1 MLLLTINTSYVK
13 LFTST
18 EWRYFMALDG
28 LTIHALVD
36 ELKNKLNGGRLLK
49 IAQPE
54 NDELQLTVRV
64 EKTQYKLL
72 ISAGASLPLMYI
84 TENSKVSPLT
94 APNFCML
101 LRKHLNNAKI
111 IDIYQPGLERI
122 INMKVEHY
130 NDMGDLCYKLI
141 IVELMGKYSNIIVT
155 DLEGKIVDSIKHISA
170 NVSSVREVLPGRMYF
185 IPDTTNKKN
194 PLEVTKTTFIETIKA
209 SSLPISKAI
218 YTSFTGISPVIGEE
232 ICFRSNIDSE
242 KPANVLDTTELAAIY
257 NSFDDM
263 MECVKLNKFQPNIIF
278 TEEGQDYIPKEFAP
292 FSLSLYSDS
301 KSKITYFDSM
311 SQVLE
316 QFYSQKSAVTRI
328 RQKSYDIRRIVQT
341 TLEKDYKKYEIQA
354 KQLKDTEKKDKYKI
368 YGELIT
374 AYGYGLEPNATSL
387 VAENYYDDNKE
398 ITIPLEKDLTPME
411 NAKKYF
417 DKYGKL
423 KRTAEALES
432 IIVETKEEI
441 SHLESIMNALDIAV
455 TEDDLKEIKEELIQS
470 GYIRRKS
477 SDKKA
482 KFTSK
487 PFHYVSTDG
496 YDIFVGKNNIQ
507 NEELTFKVAN
517 GGDWWF
523 HSKNFPGSHVI
534 VKTNGDELPDRTFE
548 EAASLAAYYSKG
560 RDQEKV
566 EIDYIQR
573 KHIKKVSGSKPGFV
587 IYHTNYSMAI
597 APNINNIKAMN

>member
-1 MLLLTINTSYVK
+1 
-13 LFTST
+13 
-18 EWRYFMALDG
+18 MALDG

-36 ELKNKLNGGRLLK
+36 ELNRTLNGGRLLK

-64 EKTQYKLL
+64 EREQYKLL

-122 INMKVEHY
+122 INIKVEHY
-130 NDMGDLCYKLI
+130 NEMGDLCYKLI
-141 IVELMGKYSNIIVT
+141 IVELMGKYSNIIIT
-155 DLEGKIVDSIKHISA
+155 DLDGRIVDSIKHISA
-170 NVSSVREVLPGRMYF
+170 NVSSVREVLPGRTYF

-194 PLEVTKTTFIETIKA
+194 PLEIEKTTFISTLSS

-232 ICFRSNIDSE
+232 ICYRSNVDSE
-242 KPANVLDTTELAAIY
+242 KPANVLSADEIETIY
-257 NSFDDM
+257 SAFDDI

-278 TEEGQDYIPKEFAP
+278 TNEGSELIPKEFAP
-292 FSLSLYSDS
+292 FTLSLYSDE
-301 KSKITYFDSM
+301 KSKVTYIDSI
-311 SQVLE
+311 SQILE
-316 QFYSQKSAVTRI
+316 QFYSQKSLVTRI
-328 RQKSYDIRRIVQT
+328 RQKSYDLRRIVQT
-341 TLEKDYKKYEIQA
+341 TLEKDYKKYEIQS

-374 AYGYGLEPNATSL
+374 AFGYGLESNATSL
-387 VAENYYDDNKE
+387 VAQNYYDDNKE
-398 ITIPLEKDLTPME
+398 ITIPLDKDLTPME

-432 IIVETKEEI
+432 IIVETEDEI

-455 TEDDLKEIKEELIQS
+455 TEDDLKEIKEELIQA
-470 GYIRRKS
+470 GYIKRKS

-482 KFTSK
+482 KYTSK
-487 PFHYVSTDG
+487 PFHYISSDG
-496 YDIFVGKNNIQ
+496 FDMYVGKNNIQ

-534 VKTNGDELPDRTFE
+534 VKTNGEELPDRTFE
-548 EAASLAAYYSKG
+548 EAARLAAYYSKG
-560 RDQEKV
+560 REQDKV

-573 KHIKKVSGSKPGFV
+573 KHIKKVASSKPGFV

-597 APNINNIKAMN
+597 SPNISTIKEMT

>member
-1 MLLLTINTSYVK
+1 
-13 LFTST
+13 
-18 EWRYFMALDG
+18 MALDG
-28 LTIHALVD
+28 LTIHALAY
-36 ELKNKLNGGRLLK
+36 ELKNTLNGGRLLK

-64 EKTQYKLL
+64 EKNQYKLL
-72 ISAGASLPLMYI
+72 VSAGASLPLMYI
-84 TENSKVSPLT
+84 TEGSKTSPLT

-122 INMKVEHY
+122 INIKVEHY

-170 NVSSVREVLPGRMYF
+170 NISSVREVLPGRTYF
-185 IPDTTNKKN
+185 IPDTTNKAD
-194 PLEVTKTTFIETIKA
+194 PLSITKENFLSII
-209 SSLPISKAI
+209 SGCSLPTSKAI

-232 ICFRSNIDSE
+232 ICYRSNIDSE
-242 KPANVLDTTELAAIY
+242 KPANILENTELEAIY
-257 NSFDDM
+257 NTFSDM
-263 MECVKLNKFQPNIIF
+263 MECVKLNKFQPNIIY
-278 TEEGQDYIPKEFAP
+278 TIDGQDMIPKEFAP
-292 FSLSLYSDS
+292 FTLSLYDDE
-301 KSKITYFDSM
+301 KSKVTYIDSI

-316 QFYSQKSAVTRI
+316 QFYSKKSAVTRI
-328 RQKSYDIRRIVQT
+328 RQKSYDLRRIVQT
-341 TLEKDYKKYEIQA
+341 TLEKDYKKYEIQS

-374 AYGYGLEPNATSL
+374 AFGYGLEPNAASL
-387 VAENYYDDNKE
+387 TAQNYYDDNKE
-398 ITIPLEKDLTPME
+398 ITIPLDKDLTPME

-423 KRTAEALES
+423 KRTAEALET
-432 IIVETKEEI
+432 IIIETKEEI

-455 TEDDLKEIKEELIQS
+455 TEDDLKELKEELIQS

-482 KFTSK
+482 KYTSK
-487 PFHYVSTDG
+487 PFHYISSDG
-496 YDIFVGKNNIQ
+496 YDMYVGKNNIQ

-523 HSKNFPGSHVI
+523 HSKSFPGSHVI
-534 VKTNGDELPDRTFE
+534 VKTNGDELPDSTFE
-548 EAASLAAYYSKG
+548 EAARLAAFYSKG
-560 RDQEKV
+560 REQDKV

-573 KHIKKVSGSKPGFV
+573 KHIKKVAGSKPGFV

-597 APNINNIKAMN
+597 APDIKEIKEA

>member
-1 MLLLTINTSYVK
+1 
-13 LFTST
+13 
-18 EWRYFMALDG
+18 MALDG
-28 LTIHALVD
+28 LTIHALAY
-36 ELKNKLNGGRLLK
+36 ELKNTLNNGRLLK

-54 NDELQLTVRV
+54 NDELQLTIRV
-64 EKTQYKLL
+64 EKNQYKLL

-84 TENSKVSPLT
+84 TEGSKTSPLT

-122 INMKVEHY
+122 INIKVEHY

-155 DLEGKIVDSIKHISA
+155 DLDGKIVDSIKHISA
-170 NVSSVREVLPGRMYF
+170 NISSVREVLPGRAYF

-194 PLEVTKTTFIETIKA
+194 PLDISKEDFLSIISDCA
-209 SSLPISKAI
+209 LPISKAI

-232 ICFRSNIDSE
+232 ICYRSNIDSE
-242 KPANVLDTTELAAIY
+242 KPANVLDNIELEALY
-257 NSFDDM
+257 NTFDDI
-263 MECVKLNKFQPNIIF
+263 MECVKLNKFQPNIIY
-278 TEEGQDYIPKEFAP
+278 TLDGQDLIPKEFAP
-292 FSLSLYSDS
+292 FTLSLYSDE
-301 KSKITYFDSM
+301 KSKVTYIDSI

-316 QFYSQKSAVTRI
+316 QFYSKKSAVTRI
-328 RQKSYDIRRIVQT
+328 RQKSYDLRRIVQT
-341 TLEKDYKKYEIQA
+341 TLEKDYKKYEIQS

-374 AYGYGLEPNATSL
+374 AFGYGLEPNATSL
-387 VAENYYDDNKE
+387 TAQNYYDNNNE
-398 ITIPLEKDLTPME
+398 IVIPLDKDLTPME
-411 NAKKYF
+411 NAKKYY
-417 DKYGKL
+417 DKYSKL
-423 KRTAEALES
+423 KRTAEALEN
-432 IIVETKEEI
+432 IIIETEEEI

-482 KFTSK
+482 KYTSK
-487 PFHYVSTDG
+487 PFHYVSSDG
-496 YDIFVGKNNIQ
+496 YDIYVGKNNIQ

-523 HSKNFPGSHVI
+523 HSKSFPGSHVI

-548 EAASLAAYYSKG
+548 EAARLAAYYSKG
-560 RDQEKV
+560 REQDKV

-573 KHIKKVSGSKPGFV
+573 KHIKKVAGSKPGFV

-597 APNINNIKAMN
+597 SPNINNLKEI

>member
-1 MLLLTINTSYVK
+1 
-13 LFTST
+13 
-18 EWRYFMALDG
+18 MALDG
-28 LTIHALVD
+28 ITIHALVD
-36 ELKNKLNGGRLLK
+36 ELKNKLVGGRLLK

-64 EKTQYKLL
+64 EREQYKLL

-84 TENSKVSPLT
+84 TENSKTSPLT

-155 DLEGKIVDSIKHISA
+155 DLDGKIVDSIKHISA
-170 NVSSVREVLPGRMYF
+170 NVSSVREVLPGREYF
-185 IPDTTNKKN
+185 IPDTTNKSD
-194 PLEVTKTTFIETIKA
+194 PLTVDRDSFFSTISQCPLA
-209 SSLPISKAI
+209 SAKSI
-218 YTSFTGISPVIGEE
+218 YTSFTGISPIIAEE
-232 ICFRSNIDSE
+232 ICYRCGIDSE
-242 KPANVLDTTELAAIY
+242 KPANVLDSSELSSLWTA
-257 NSFDDM
+257 FDDM
-263 MECVKLNKFQPNIIF
+263 MECTRLNKFQPNIIY
-278 TEEGQDYIPKEFAP
+278 TRDGQDMIPKEFAP
-292 FSLSLYSDS
+292 FTLSLYTDENSEIS
-301 KSKITYFDSM
+301 YIESM
-311 SQVLE
+311 SVVLE
-316 QFYSQKSAVTRI
+316 QFYSKKSVVTRI
-328 RQKSYDIRRIVQT
+328 RQKSSDLRRIVQT
-341 TLEKDYKKYEIQA
+341 TLEKDYKKYELQE

-374 AYGYGLEPNATSL
+374 AFGYGLEAG
-387 VAENYYDDNKE
+387 AEKLIAQNYYDDNKE
-398 ITIPLEKDLTPME
+398 ITIPLDKDLTPME
-411 NAKKYF
+411 NAKKYY

-432 IIVETKEEI
+432 IIIETSDEI
-441 SHLESIMNALDIAV
+441 THLESIMNALDIAL
-455 TEDDLKEIKEELIQS
+455 TEDDLKEIKEELIQA
-470 GYIRRKS
+470 GYIKRKS

-482 KFTSK
+482 KFKSK
-487 PFHYVSTDG
+487 PFHYVSSDG
-496 YDIFVGKNNIQ
+496 YDMYVGKNNIQ

-523 HSKNFPGSHVI
+523 HSKTFPGSHVI
-534 VKTNGDELPDRTFE
+534 VKTNGDELPDSTFE
-548 EAASLAAYYSKG
+548 EAAKLAAYYSKG
-560 RDQEKV
+560 REQDKV

-573 KHIKKVSGSKPGFV
+573 KHVKKVAGSKPGFV

-597 APNINNIKAMN
+597 SPDIHGIKEIE

>member
-1 MLLLTINTSYVK
+1 
-13 LFTST
+13 
-18 EWRYFMALDG
+18 MALDG
-28 LTIHALVD
+28 LTIHALAY
-36 ELKNKLNGGRLLK
+36 ELKNALNGGRLLK

-64 EKTQYKLL
+64 EKNQYKLL
-72 ISAGASLPLMYI
+72 VSAGASLPLMYI
-84 TENSKVSPLT
+84 TEGSKASPLT

-122 INMKVEHY
+122 INIKVEHY

-155 DLEGKIVDSIKHISA
+155 DLDGKIVDSIKHISA
-170 NVSSVREVLPGRMYF
+170 NISSVREVLPGRTYF
-185 IPDTTNKKN
+185 IPDTTNKAD
-194 PLEVTKTTFIETIKA
+194 PLSITKENFLSII
-209 SSLPISKAI
+209 SGCSLPTSKAI

-232 ICFRSNIDSE
+232 ICYRSNIDSE
-242 KPANVLDTTELAAIY
+242 KPANVLENVELEAIY
-257 NSFDDM
+257 NTFSDM
-263 MECVKLNKFQPNIIF
+263 MECVKLNKFQPNIIY
-278 TEEGQDYIPKEFAP
+278 TMDGQDMIPKEFAP
-292 FSLSLYSDS
+292 FTLSLYDDE
-301 KSKITYFDSM
+301 KSKVTYIDSI

-316 QFYSQKSAVTRI
+316 QFYSKKSAVTRI
-328 RQKSYDIRRIVQT
+328 RQKSYDLRRIVQT
-341 TLEKDYKKYEIQA
+341 TLEKDYKKYEIQS

-374 AYGYGLEPNATSL
+374 AFGYGLEPNAASL
-387 VAENYYDDNKE
+387 TAQNYYDDNKE
-398 ITIPLEKDLTPME
+398 ITIPLDKDLTPME

-423 KRTAEALES
+423 KRTAEALET
-432 IIVETKEEI
+432 IIIETKEEI

-455 TEDDLKEIKEELIQS
+455 TEDDLKELKEELIQS

-482 KFTSK
+482 KYTSK
-487 PFHYVSTDG
+487 PFHYISSDG
-496 YDIFVGKNNIQ
+496 YDMYVGKNNIQ

-523 HSKNFPGSHVI
+523 HSKSFPGSHVI
-534 VKTNGDELPDRTFE
+534 VKTNGDELPDSTFE
-548 EAASLAAYYSKG
+548 EAARLAAFYSKG
-560 RDQEKV
+560 RQQDKV

-573 KHIKKVSGSKPGFV
+573 KHIKKVAGSKPGFV

-597 APNINNIKAMN
+597 APDIKEIKEA

>member
-1 MLLLTINTSYVK
+1 
-13 LFTST
+13 
-18 EWRYFMALDG
+18 MALDG

-36 ELKNKLNGGRLLK
+36 ELKNTLIGGRLLK

-54 NDELQLTVRV
+54 TDELQLTVRV
-64 EKTQYKLL
+64 EKEQYKLL

-84 TENSKVSPLT
+84 TEGSKASPLT

-122 INMKVEHY
+122 INIKVEHY

-155 DLEGKIVDSIKHISA
+155 DLDGKIVDSIKHISA
-170 NVSSVREVLPGRMYF
+170 NVSSVREVLPGRTYF

-194 PLEVTKTTFIETIKA
+194 PLDVSKDVFISTITN
-209 SSLPISKAI
+209 SSVATSKAI
-218 YTSFTGISPVIGEE
+218 YTNFTGISPIIGEE
-232 ICFRSNIDSE
+232 ICYRCGIDSE
-242 KPANVLDTTELAAIY
+242 KPANVLDISELEDLY
-257 NSFDDM
+257 NTFNDM
-263 MECVKLNKFQPNIIF
+263 MDCIRFNKFQPNIIF
-278 TEEGQDYIPKEFAP
+278 TKEGQDLMPKEFAP
-292 FSLSLYSDS
+292 FTLSLYSDENS
-301 KSKITYFDSM
+301 KVTYIDSM

-328 RQKSYDIRRIVQT
+328 RQKSYDLRRIVQT
-341 TLEKDYKKYEIQA
+341 TIEKDYKKYEIQS

-374 AYGYGLEPNATSL
+374 AFGYGLEPNATSL
-387 VAENYYDDNKE
+387 VAQNYYDCNKE
-398 ITIPLEKDLTPME
+398 ITIPLDKDLTPME

-417 DKYGKL
+417 EKYSKL
-423 KRTAEALES
+423 KRTAEALET
-432 IIVETKEEI
+432 IVIETKEEI
-441 SHLESIMNALDIAV
+441 SHLESIMNALDIAI

-470 GYIRRKS
+470 GYIKRKS
-477 SDKKA
+477 SDKKS
-482 KFTSK
+482 KYVSK
-487 PFHYVSTDG
+487 PFHYISSDG

-507 NEELTFKVAN
+507 NEELTFKIAN

-534 VKTNGDELPDRTFE
+534 VKSNGDELPDRTFE
-548 EAASLAAYYSKG
+548 EAARLAAYYSKG
-560 RDQEKV
+560 REQDKV

-573 KHIKKVSGSKPGFV
+573 KHIKKVAGSKPGFV
-587 IYHTNYSMAI
+587 IYHTNFSMAI
-597 APNINNIKAMN
+597 DPDIRSIKMQL

>member
-1 MLLLTINTSYVK
+1 
-13 LFTST
+13 
-18 EWRYFMALDG
+18 MALDG
-28 LTIHALVD
+28 LTIHALAY
-36 ELKNKLNGGRLLK
+36 ELKNILNGGRLLK

-64 EKTQYKLL
+64 EKNQYKLL

-84 TENSKVSPLT
+84 TEGSKTSPLT

-122 INMKVEHY
+122 INIKVEHY

-155 DLEGKIVDSIKHISA
+155 DLDGKIVDSIKHISA
-170 NVSSVREVLPGRMYF
+170 NISSVREVLPGRTYF
-185 IPDTTNKKN
+185 IPDTTNKAD
-194 PLEVTKTTFIETIKA
+194 PLSITKENFLSII
-209 SSLPISKAI
+209 SGCSLPTSKAI

-232 ICFRSNIDSE
+232 ICYRSNIDSE
-242 KPANVLDTTELAAIY
+242 KPANVLENVELEAIY
-257 NSFDDM
+257 NTFSDM
-263 MECVKLNKFQPNIIF
+263 MECVKLNKFQPNIIY
-278 TEEGQDYIPKEFAP
+278 TMDGQDMIPKEFAP
-292 FSLSLYSDS
+292 FTLSLYDDEKLKVTYIDS
-301 KSKITYFDSM
+301 I

-316 QFYSQKSAVTRI
+316 QFYSKKSALTRI
-328 RQKSYDIRRIVQT
+328 RQKSYDLRRIVQT
-341 TLEKDYKKYEIQA
+341 TLEKDYKKYEIQS

-374 AYGYGLEPNATSL
+374 AFGYGLEPNAASL
-387 VAENYYDDNKE
+387 TAQNYYDDNKE
-398 ITIPLEKDLTPME
+398 IIIPLDKDLTPME

-423 KRTAEALES
+423 KRTAEALET

-482 KFTSK
+482 KYTSK
-487 PFHYVSTDG
+487 PFHYISSDG
-496 YDIFVGKNNIQ
+496 YDMYVGKNNIQ

-523 HSKNFPGSHVI
+523 HSKSFPGSHVI
-534 VKTNGDELPDRTFE
+534 VKTNGDELPDSTFE
-548 EAASLAAYYSKG
+548 EAARLAAFYSKG
-560 RDQEKV
+560 RQQDKV

-573 KHIKKVSGSKPGFV
+573 KHIKKVAGSKPGFV

-597 APNINNIKAMN
+597 APDIKEIKEA

>member
-1 MLLLTINTSYVK
+1 
-13 LFTST
+13 
-18 EWRYFMALDG
+18 MALDG

-36 ELKNKLNGGRLLK
+36 ELKNTLNGGRLLK
-49 IAQPE
+49 ISQPE
-54 NDELQLTVRV
+54 NDELQLTIRV
-64 EKTQYKLL
+64 EKEQYKLL

-84 TENSKVSPLT
+84 TEGSKVSPLT

-122 INMKVEHY
+122 INIKVEHY

-155 DLEGKIVDSIKHISA
+155 DLDGKIVDSIKHISA
-170 NVSSVREVLPGRMYF
+170 NVSSVREVLPGRTYF
-185 IPDTTNKKN
+185 IPDTMNKKN
-194 PLEVTKTTFIETIKA
+194 PLESSKEDFITTIKS
-209 SSLPISKAI
+209 SSLSTAKAI

-232 ICFRSNIDSE
+232 ICYRSTIDSE
-242 KPANVLDTTELAAIY
+242 KPANVLEASELELLFSA
-257 NSFDDM
+257 FDDI
-263 MECVKLNKFQPNIIF
+263 MECIKLNKFQPNIIY
-278 TEEGQDYIPKEFAP
+278 TIDGQDLIPKEFAP
-292 FSLSLYSDS
+292 FTLSLYSDD
-301 KSKITYFDSM
+301 KSQVTYIDSV

-316 QFYSQKSAVTRI
+316 QFYSKKSAVTRI

-341 TLEKDYKKYEIQA
+341 TLEKDYKKYEIQS

-374 AYGYGLEPNATSL
+374 AFGYGLEPNATSL
-387 VAENYYDDNKE
+387 VAQNYYDNNKE
-398 ITIPLEKDLTPME
+398 ITIPLDKDLSPME

-417 DKYGKL
+417 EKYNKL

-432 IIVETKEEI
+432 IIIETEEEI

-455 TEDDLKEIKEELIQS
+455 SEDDLKQIKEELIQA

-482 KFTSK
+482 KFVSK
-487 PFHYVSTDG
+487 PFHYVSSDG

-523 HSKNFPGSHVI
+523 HSKSFPGSHVI
-534 VKTNGDELPDRTFE
+534 VKTNGDELPDNTFE
-548 EAASLAAYYSKG
+548 EAARLAAYYSKG
-560 RDQEKV
+560 REQDKV

-573 KHIKKVSGSKPGFV
+573 KHIKKVAGSKPGFV

-597 APNINNIKAMN
+597 EPNISTIKEMA

>member
-1 MLLLTINTSYVK
+1 
-13 LFTST
+13 
-18 EWRYFMALDG
+18 MALDG

-36 ELKNKLNGGRLLK
+36 ELKNTLNGGRLLK

-64 EKTQYKLL
+64 EKNQYKLL

-122 INMKVEHY
+122 INIKVEHY

-155 DLEGKIVDSIKHISA
+155 DLDGKIVDSIKHISA
-170 NVSSVREVLPGRMYF
+170 NVSSVREVLPGRTYF
-185 IPDTTNKKN
+185 IPDTTNKQN
-194 PLEVTKTTFIETIKA
+194 PLEITKDSFIETIKNLSIPA
-209 SSLPISKAI
+209 SKAI

-232 ICFRSNIDSE
+232 ICYRSNIDSE
-242 KPANVLDTTELAAIY
+242 KPANVLDANEL
-257 NSFDDM
+257 NSLFTAFDDM
-263 MECVKLNKFQPNIIF
+263 MECVKLNKFQPNIIY
-278 TEEGQDYIPKEFAP
+278 TTDGQDLIPKEFAP
-292 FSLSLYSDS
+292 FTLSLYSDD
-301 KSKITYFDSM
+301 KSQVSYIESM

-316 QFYSQKSAVTRI
+316 QFYSKKSAVTRI

-341 TLEKDYKKYEIQA
+341 TLEKDYKKYEIQS

-374 AYGYGLEPNATSL
+374 AYGYGLETNATCL
-387 VAENYYDDNKE
+387 VAQNYYDDNKE
-398 ITIPLEKDLTPME
+398 ITIPLDKDLSPME

-417 DKYGKL
+417 EKYGKL

-432 IIVETKEEI
+432 IIIETKDEI

-482 KFTSK
+482 KYTSK
-487 PFHYVSTDG
+487 PFHYVSSDG
-496 YDIFVGKNNIQ
+496 YDMYVGKNNIQ

-560 RDQEKV
+560 REQEKV

-573 KHIKKVSGSKPGFV
+573 KHIKKVAGSKPGFV

-597 APNINNIKAMN
+597 TPNINNIKAMT

>member
-1 MLLLTINTSYVK
+1 
-13 LFTST
+13 
-18 EWRYFMALDG
+18 MALDG
-28 LTIHALVD
+28 LTIHSLVY
-36 ELKNKLNGGRLLK
+36 ELKNTLNGGRLLK

-54 NDELQLTVRV
+54 NDELQLTIRV
-64 EKTQYKLL
+64 EKEQYKLL

-84 TENSKVSPLT
+84 TEGSKTSPLT

-122 INMKVEHY
+122 INLKVEHY

-155 DLEGKIVDSIKHISA
+155 DLDGKIVDSIKHISA
-170 NVSSVREVLPGRMYF
+170 NVSSVREVLPGRPYF

-194 PLEVTKTTFIETIKA
+194 PLEASKEIFISTISE
-209 SSLPISKAI
+209 SSMPASKAI

-232 ICFRSNIDSE
+232 ICYRSNIDSE
-242 KPANVLDTTELAAIY
+242 KPANVLNKSELEALYTT
-257 NSFDDM
+257 FDDI
-263 MECVKLNKFQPNIIF
+263 MECVKLNKFQPNIIY
-278 TEEGQDYIPKEFAP
+278 TTDGQELIPKEFAP
-292 FSLSLYSDS
+292 FTLSLYSDD
-301 KSKITYFDSM
+301 KSKVTYIDSI

-316 QFYSQKSAVTRI
+316 QFYSKKSAVTRI
-328 RQKSYDIRRIVQT
+328 RQKSYDLRRIVQT
-341 TLEKDYKKYEIQA
+341 TLEKDYKKYEIQS

-374 AYGYGLEPNATSL
+374 AFGYGLEPNSASL
-387 VAENYYDDNKE
+387 IAQNYYDDNKE
-398 ITIPLEKDLTPME
+398 ITIPLDKDLTPME
-411 NAKKYF
+411 NARKYF
-417 DKYGKL
+417 EKYSKL
-423 KRTAEALES
+423 KRTAEAMET
-432 IIVETKEEI
+432 IIIETEEEI

-455 TEDDLKEIKEELIQS
+455 TEDDLKQIKEELIQA
-470 GYIRRKS
+470 GYIKRKS
-477 SDKKA
+477 TDKKA
-482 KFTSK
+482 KYTSK
-487 PFHYVSTDG
+487 PFHYISSDG
-496 YDIFVGKNNIQ
+496 YDMYVGKNNIQ

-534 VKTNGDELPDRTFE
+534 VKSNGDELPDRTFE
-548 EAASLAAYYSKG
+548 EAARLAAYYSKG
-560 RDQEKV
+560 REQDKV

-573 KHIKKVSGSKPGFV
+573 KHIKKVAGSKPGFV

-597 APNINNIKAMN
+597 TPNISTIKEMA